1 MNSKY
6 ALLTKW
12 EVKIRLYIAQ
22 VNSFSFLFMDQH
34 KVKVNDIKI
43 QKKNLGQYSA
53 IHLTS
58 VWVNKAFTV
67 VYGKKRQFFSPTWEI
82 PRRQDRSI
90 LPPQAANHFNMG
102 FALSFYPQLQPY
114 SDFLPRTPLGTLWYM
129 YIVCCFTTHFFYLKY
144 LNWPVEPYW
153 FHCLWLWEMFWFI
166 WQEIKNYG
174 GSVNS
179 MFCQ

>member
-12 EVKIRLYIAQ
+12 EVKIRLYIGQ

-43 QKKNLGQYSA
+43 QKKNLGQYWA

-58 VWVNKAFTV
+58 VWVNKAFSLWQ
-67 VYGKKRQFFSPTWEI
+67 KRQFFSPTWEI
-82 PRRQDRSI
+82 PRRQEMSI

-114 SDFLPRTPLGTLWYM
+114 SDFLPRTPLGTFVVHVYCLLLHNP
-129 YIVCCFTTHFFYLKY
+129 FFFYLKY

>member
-1 MNSKY
+1 
-6 ALLTKW
+6 
-12 EVKIRLYIAQ
+12 
-22 VNSFSFLFMDQH
+22 MDQH

-90 LPPQAANHFNMG
+90 LPPFRQPITLTWDLLY
-102 FALSFYPQLQPY
+102 LSTHRF
-114 SDFLPRTPLGTLWYM
+114 SHTVISCLGHHWELLWYM
-129 YIVCCFTTHFFYLKY
+129 YIVCCFTTHFFTLNILIDQLSLIDFTVCGSERCFGSFGKKLRIMEDLSILCFVGSTSIGSKY
-144 LNWPVEPYW
+144 YFLI
-153 FHCLWLWEMFWFI
+153 FGRDA
-166 WQEIKNYG
+166 KNP
-174 GSVNS
+174 SS
-179 MFCQ
+179 AH

>member
-1 MNSKY
+1 
-6 ALLTKW
+6 
-12 EVKIRLYIAQ
+12 
-22 VNSFSFLFMDQH
+22 MDQH

-58 VWVNKAFTV
+58 VWVNKAFSLWQ
-67 VYGKKRQFFSPTWEI
+67 KRQFLSPTWEI

-90 LPPQAANHFNMG
+90 LPPQVANHFNMG

-114 SDFLPRTPLGTLWYM
+114 SDFLPRTPLGTLILWYM

-144 LNWPVEPYW
+144 LN
-153 FHCLWLWEMFWFI
+153 
-166 WQEIKNYG
+166 
-174 GSVNS
+174 
-179 MFCQ
+179 